1 MGGRMIEEKDRLSS
15 EVNNLNEMLDQ
26 LKRETD
32 MLRSLK
38 KQEEKRKSW
47 FGLAITTTKDATAG
61 TTVKTK
67 ISSDKSTWNENSNYL
82 DKDGISGRK
91 FGSLSIVPPSE
102 PEKIIHAH
110 RKEATCVRYNNTGTN
125 IATGGSDGTV
135 KIWNTSNGSV
145 IATLKGGSNN
155 TI

>member
-32 MLRSLK
+32 MLGSLK
-38 KQEEKRKSW
+38 KQEVERKSW
-47 FGLAITTTKDATAG
+47 FGLAITTKDATVG

-82 DKDGISGRK
+82 DKDSSSGRK

-110 RKEATCVRYNNTGTN
+110 RKEATCVRYNDTGTN
-125 IATGGSDGTV
+125 IATG
-135 KIWNTSNGSV
+135 
-145 IATLKGGSNN
+145 
-155 TI
+155 